1 MTIRIK
7 INWILIHKKVFH
19 DKRKTTHLVVVD
31 GRPRSRVRRGYVPR
45 TDEEEVILRTGCREI
60 QQRKEHLARPISI

>member
-1 MTIRIK
+1 MIK
-7 INWILIHKKVFH
+7 G
-19 DKRKTTHLVVVD
+19 KTTHLVVVD

-45 TDEEEVILRTGCREI
+45 TDEEEVILRTGWREI

>member
-1 MTIRIK
+1 MIK
-7 INWILIHKKVFH
+7 G
-19 DKRKTTHLVVVD
+19 KTTHLVVIH
-31 GRPRSRVRRGYVPR
+31 RRRRIRIRRRNVAR